1 MQFVRVLA
9 AALLLGAACSAP
21 ALAENS
27 DVSGVAGHFQFRF
40 RGVAVIPE
48 ASGKVT
54 AGGVAIPGSLSISDS
69 VIPEVDATYFVTDH
83 VAVEAIAGTTQH
95 SPHFSTV
102 GDLGSI
108 WLLPPTVT
116 AQYHFNPNGWIRPYL
131 GAGVNYTL
139 FYSPRSGAVPGMKY
153 ENSWGAALQAG
164 ADIPLGDGPLFLN
177 VDVKQLLL
185 NTGVKAAGGLVRAHA
200 NLNPLLVGVGIGIR
214 L

>member
-1 MQFVRVLA
+1 MKSVRVLA
-9 AALLLGAACSAP
+9 AALMFGAFATAP
-21 ALAENS
+21 ALAESS
-27 DVSGVAGHFQFRF
+27 DPSGVAGHFQFRL
-40 RGVAVIPE
+40 RGVAVLPE
-48 ASGKVT
+48 AGGKVT

-83 VAVEAIAGTTQH
+83 IAVEAIAGTTQH
-95 SPHFSTV
+95 SPHFSSV
-102 GDLGSI
+102 GDLGSV

-177 VDVKQLLL
+177 IDVKQLLL
-185 NTGVKAAGGLVRAHA
+185 NTGVKADGGLVRAHA
-200 NLNPLLVGVGIGIR
+200 NLNPLLVGIGIGIR